1 MLLGMLLSLE
11 GSQLPAFTFS
21 NFFCCFLRNL
31 PEHASIS
38 AVFAGSLTERKEG
51 CFIGRDISCARA
63 LWLWDILV
71 KRHCLL
77 VALCDR
83 VADFPHWVPL
93 DKAALRTGM
102 GGGGHPMAMY
112 ITGQFIWG
120 YTNQKGNLVGGEGSL
135 EGHMKGQTACRC

>member
-11 GSQLPAFTFS
+11 GSQLPAFIFS

-31 PEHASIS
+31 LEHASIS
-38 AVFAGSLTERKEG
+38 AVFAGSLTELKEG

-63 LWLWDILV
+63 LWLWDIQV

-83 VADFPHWVPL
+83 VTDFPHWVLL

-102 GGGGHPMAMY
+102 VVAILWQCKSP
-112 ITGQFIWG
+112 
-120 YTNQKGNLVGGEGSL
+120 GSSFGVTQTRKETWWEVRDPWRAIL
-135 EGHMKGQTACRC
+135 KGQTACRC